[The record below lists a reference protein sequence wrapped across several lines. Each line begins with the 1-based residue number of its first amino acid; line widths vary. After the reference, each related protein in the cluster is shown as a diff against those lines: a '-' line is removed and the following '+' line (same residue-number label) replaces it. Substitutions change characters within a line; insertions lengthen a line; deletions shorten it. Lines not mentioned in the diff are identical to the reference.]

1 MLDRPDPVGDGPEVT
16 DAQVLLALHAEGAVV
31 GGDHLQVVGPQR
43 LPHVLLVPLG
53 PRAQR
58 RRAHP
63 LGALEAGRSQ
73 LLLEAE
79 VQVLRTRLPEHV
91 LAVVPGPRQLRDGLL
106 GAHVHHVQRGVRDVG
121 QHDRP
126 VRGLLLELPGARDA
140 VEVRVGLALRD
151 ELRGEHVDRRAVLR
165 VHHREQPQVGRLLH
179 GPQDLRVVRVEDP
192 RVGHEQ
198 LVAGHPLGD
207 EALHRLE
214 GVLVDAA
221 DDLVEPVV
229 DRAVPGRLV
238 VPGAEPVHDA
248 LARALDGEVD
258 DRRRPAP
265 RRGAG
270 ARSRTCRTRWC
281 RRTAAPCGCARRCR
295 RGSRTCRSRR

>member
-1 MLDRPDPVGDGPEVT
+1 MLDRADPVRDGPEVA
-16 DAQVLLALHAEGAVV
+16 DAQVLLALHAERAVV
-31 GGDHLQVVGPQR
+31 GGDHLQVVGAQR

-63 LGALEAGRSQ
+63 LGALEARRAQ

-79 VQVLRTRLPEHV
+79 VQVLRARLAEHV
-91 LAVVPGPRQLRDGLL
+91 LAVVPRPRQLRDGLL

-140 VEVRVGLALRD
+140 VVVRVGLALRD
-151 ELRGEHVDRRAVLR
+151 ELRGQHVDRRPVLR
-165 VHHREQPQVGRLLH
+165 VHHGEQPEVGGLLH
-179 GPQDLRVVRVEDP
+179 GPQDLRVVGVEDP

-207 EALHRLE
+207 QALHRLE
-214 GVLVDAA
+214 RVLVDAA
-221 DDLVEPVV
+221 DDLVEAVV
-229 DRAVPGRLV
+229 DRAVPGGLV
-238 VPGAEPVHDA
+238 VPGAEPVHDP
-248 LARALDGEVD
+248 LARALHGEVD

-265 RRGAG
+265 GRGPGAG
-270 ARSRTCRTRWC
+270 LERVATRWC

-295 RGSRTCRSRR
+295 PGSRTCRSRR